1 MYAGEQYGAGG
12 AYAGNAAG
20 NVNPVSGSGLTTEH
34 AAAVIVIGSLL
45 VLVAIRRGFLPT
57 TAGRL
62 TGGLV
67 R

>member
-12 AYAGNAAG
+12 VYSSGADTSS
-20 NVNPVSGSGLTTEH
+20 NPVKMSGLSTEH
-34 AAAVIVIGSLL
+34 AAAVLVIGSMV
-45 VLVAIRRGFLPT
+45 VLWAIRRGFLPT
-57 TAGRL
+57 NVGRV